1 MNNTKLSANSQTLI
15 DIDHHYNVNNYHP
28 LPVVIAKGEGAWLWD
43 VDGKRYLDMMSAY
56 SAVSHGHSH
65 PKIIDVLQKQ
75 AQTLNICSRAFYN
88 DQLPLFL
95 KKLCQLLN
103 YERAVIMNSGAEAV
117 ETAIKAMRRWGYQKK
132 GIEANQAEII
142 VTSNNFHGRTIGIIS
157 FSSDDDYKQ
166 GFGPFL
172 PGFKLVPFG
181 DIQAIQKAITPNTC
195 GILTEPIQGE
205 AGIVLPPKNWLK
217 NLREICDQNNVLM
230 AVDEIQSGLGRT
242 GKMLACEHESV
253 KPNIVILGKSLG
265 GGILPV
271 SAVVGTDDVLSVF
284 NPGSHGST
292 FGGNSLASAVAS
304 KALDVLVEEDLCA
317 RSTELGE
324 YFLNQLRST
333 IQSPM
338 VTDIRGLGLW
348 IGIEFSPSYVSAR
361 TVAEKLI
368 AEGILTKETHDTVI
382 RLAPPLVI
390 EKKSIDWCLTVI
402 KKVIQDLEQERV

>member
-1 MNNTKLSANSQTLI
+1 MKNKNLSPNSQNLI
-15 DIDHHYNVNNYHP
+15 DMDHHYNVNNYHP

-65 PKIIDVLQKQ
+65 PRIVEVLQKQ
-75 AQTLNICSRAFYN
+75 AQTLNICSRAFFN

-103 YERAVIMNSGAEAV
+103 YDRAVVMNSGAEAV

-132 GIEANQAEII
+132 GVAANQAEII

-157 FSSDDDYKQ
+157 FSSDEDYKK

-181 DIQAIQKAITPNTC
+181 DLQAIQEAITPNTC
-195 GILTEPIQGE
+195 GFLTEPIQGE
-205 AGIVLPPKNWLK
+205 AGIVFPPQNWLK
-217 NLREICDQNNVLM
+217 DLRKICDQNNVLM
-230 AVDEIQSGLGRT
+230 VVDEIQSGLGRT
-242 GKMLACEHESV
+242 GKILACDHEGV
-253 KPNIVILGKSLG
+253 RPDAVILGKALG

-271 SAVVGTDDVLSVF
+271 SAVVGIDDVLSVF
-284 NPGSHGST
+284 DPGSHGST

-304 KALDVLVEEDLCA
+304 KALDVLVEENLCA
-317 RSTELGE
+317 RSAELGA
-324 YFLNQLRST
+324 YFLDQLRST

-338 VTDIRGLGLW
+338 ITDIRGLGLW
-348 IGIEFSPSYVSAR
+348 IGIEFSSSYVSAR

-368 AEGILTKETHDTVI
+368 DEGILTKETHDTVI

-390 EKKSIDWCLTVI
+390 DKESIDWCLTVI
-402 KKVIQDLEQERV
+402 KKIIQDLEKDLI